1 MQKLINFINKYKIE
15 ILFVF
20 ISLIFSSWLMSST
33 FSYHDGKMEIASK
46 AWSDFA
52 NHIPLIRSFSLGNN
66 FPPQYPLFSGPPIRY
81 HFLFYALVG
90 ILEKTGIRID
100 YALNIPSILGFFFLM
115 IMIYLLAKE
124 IFKSKTVGALG
135 VLFFIFN
142 GSLDF
147 INFFTNH
154 PISKNTVLDILSNK
168 TFPSFGPYDGK
179 IISAF
184 WNLNIYTNQRHLA
197 LSYAL
202 SLFIIYVFLKINP
215 DKKIRNHKISI
226 LLGII
231 LGISFILNIAV
242 FLMSVCILSCML
254 IFMNKKRLFI
264 FITLIIASIFALPQY
279 LYMQQGTF
287 SSGISLYSGY
297 LVTNLTFFNFFN
309 YWFQNLG
316 LHLVLIPLGFLIA
329 PKNTKKIFI
338 SFLILFFIGNLIKFS
353 PEIAANH
360 KFFNYFMIIGN
371 MFSAFI
377 LYFLW
382 KKKNFLKPLVL
393 MLVFILI
400 LSGII
405 DLFPIYNDNFIP
417 LNDYSKNTDANW
429 ILKNTP
435 PKSVFLNTQFLYDNA
450 SIVGRRIFLGW
461 PYFAWSQGYDTNNRY
476 ITFTQILGAEKKQ
489 TLCPLLI
496 ENNIDYIEISGNNL
510 SDPNLPKVSDLFTNL
525 KPIYKNSKTN
535 YSIYKT
541 SQNCDNI

>member
-1 MQKLINFINKYKIE
+1 MQKLVNFINKYKIE
-15 ILFVF
+15 ILIVF
-20 ISLIFSSWLMSST
+20 ISLLFSSWLMSST
-33 FSYHDGKMEIASK
+33 FSYHDGQMKIASK

-66 FPPQYPLFSGPPIRY
+66 FPPEYPLFSGPPIRY

-100 YALNIPSILGFFFLM
+100 YALNIPSIIGFFFLM

-124 IFKSKTVGALG
+124 IFKSKSVGALS

-147 INFFTNH
+147 INFFTIH
-154 PISKNTVLDILSNK
+154 PLSKNTLFDILSNK

-202 SLFIIYVFLKINP
+202 SLFIIFVFLKINP
-215 DKKIRNHKISI
+215 DKKIRNYKISI
-226 LLGII
+226 FLGII

-242 FLMSVCILSCML
+242 FLMSACILSCML

-264 FITLIIASIFALPQY
+264 FITLIIAAIFALPQY
-279 LYMQQGTF
+279 LFMHQESF

-329 PKNTKKIFI
+329 PKNTRKIFI

-360 KFFNYFMIIGN
+360 KFFNYFMIVAN
-371 MFSAFI
+371 MFSAFL

-393 MLVFILI
+393 IFVFILI

-405 DLFPIYNDNFIP
+405 DLFPIYNDNYIP
-417 LNDYSKNTDANW
+417 LNDYPKNADANW
-429 ILKNTP
+429 ILKNTS

-461 PYFAWSQGYDTNNRY
+461 PYFAWSQGYDTNGRY
-476 ITFTQILGAEKKQ
+476 RTFTQILGAENKQ
-489 TLCPLLI
+489 TICPLLI
-496 ENNIDYIEISGNNL
+496 QNNINYIEISGNNL
-510 SDPNLPKVSDLFTNL
+510 SDPNLPKVSDIFTNL

-541 SQNCDNI
+541 SQNCENI